1 VENERAL
8 WGIDVGGTKVEAVI
22 LEPLTAKVL
31 HRCRVPTEADGGYE
45 HILGQISQLVR
56 EMEIAADAPRPE
68 RIGIG
73 TPGTFAPST
82 GLHKNSNTTCLNGR
96 PFVADLSTALET
108 NLVAANDANCFALAE
123 ATLGAARGFPTVFGV
138 IMGTG
143 VGGGLVVNG
152 QVLNGGQG
160 IAGEWG
166 HNVIDPSGELTYSG
180 RRGVVES
187 VLSGPALERFYK
199 ECTGAERR
207 LPEIIALA
215 DQGDLAAIQTRLRLL
230 EFFGRAI
237 AVVVNIFDPHAIV
250 LGGGVSNLEC
260 LYTDGPKEVAKH
272 VFNPTFTTPIL
283 PAEHGDSAGVLG
295 AAMLTA

>member
-1 VENERAL
+1 MENERAL

-22 LEPLTAKVL
+22 LDSANNQVL
-31 HRCRVPTEADGGYE
+31 HRRRVPTEANGGYE
-45 HILGQISQLVR
+45 HILGQIGKLVQ
-56 EMEIAADAPRPE
+56 EMEVAAGTPRPE
-68 RIGIG
+68 RIGTG
-73 TPGTFAPST
+73 TPGTFDPST

-96 PFVADLSTALET
+96 PFVADLSAALET
-108 NLVAANDANCFALAE
+108 KLVAANDANCFALAE

-187 VLSGPALERFYK
+187 VLSGPSLEHFYK
-199 ECTGAERR
+199 ACTGREQK
-207 LPEIIALA
+207 LPEIIALS
-215 DQGDLAAIQTRLRLL
+215 DQGDLAAIQTRYRLL

-250 LGGGVSNLEC
+250 LGGGVSNLDC

-272 VFNPTFTTPIL
+272 VFNPTFSTPIL
-283 PAEHGDSAGVLG
+283 RAEHGDSAGVLG